1 MTPITVTVTLIAGM
15 AEFIPSNQK
24 VDITCPVCL
33 DTFKRPRSL
42 PCLHTFC
49 TECLQGHIVNTSQA
63 SLLSA
68 FYCPVCRAQTKPPR
82 AYTQRDTWAE
92 QFPVNH
98 WILCYMEESEKET
111 VRDDI
116 VMCECHP
123 EFTVRLYCADHGR
136 LCCPM
141 CIATDHRKCED
152 VKELKEVAKQFDV
165 AKEASELNSEM
176 TTSLTFVNEFR
187 RTRHKRMESLV
198 TSREN
203 IIHDIRG
210 KKDEITEHL
219 NTIEAAVLE
228 NIDEVS
234 DDLLRGIETDI
245 QWCNIT
251 EESIDEYKHALHMS
265 GGDNSDIQNVIRLL
279 KVQHKV
285 KELRNKI
292 QENSNSL
299 SQPVERLIEFEFD
312 ENLIE
317 FRDTFKAFGNLR
329 VIDAG
334 ATEKVPVASTSRV
347 ETFNETEQSIQN
359 DQETAINNESE
370 SNNHLQTYL
379 SRDEVSRTTWYADLF
394 ETVEPVITESTGNV
408 NVELIKRLQVAEPVS
423 KNKCWVTSIMP
434 MPNECLIIADK
445 CDKSLKLIKDEKL
458 LSRTKLG
465 TSPWNIAK
473 VSETSVAVSYPQE
486 NLVRFFDVYVN
497 DIVVKIM
504 TTVSILGSPLK
515 CDSTWTIQV
524 PCFGITCLR
533 KSLIVSCED
542 CLQMFSL
549 KGKLLDTLSRKVDGQ
564 ALFRRATFLAS
575 DSFRDVVFVSD
586 EGANSVLAIQSAH
599 KRLVS
604 YPKYVYTHPK
614 LRCPQ
619 GISVGVD
626 GSILVCAFGSKTIH
640 MISSSGTLTNIFEIN
655 VRPWSVACLTD
666 TNRLIISVYPE
677 TEECRHIFSFEMI
690 RR

>member
-1 MTPITVTVTLIAGM
+1 MDDKTYFSEM

-49 TECLQGHIVNTSQA
+49 TECLQGHIVNTSQS

-111 VRDDI
+111 IRDDVI
-116 VMCECHP
+116 VCEYHP
-123 EFTVRLYCADHGR
+123 EFTIRLFCADHDC

-141 CIATDHRKCED
+141 CIAIEHRKCED
-152 VKELKEVAKQFDV
+152 VKELEEVAKHFAV
-165 AKEASELNSEM
+165 AKETNELQSEL
-176 TTSLTFVNEFR
+176 TSSLVFVNEFR
-187 RTRHKRMESLV
+187 RTRHERMDALV
-198 TSREN
+198 TNRER
-203 IIHDIRG
+203 IIHDIRT
-210 KKDEITEHL
+210 KKDEIVEYL
-219 NTIEAAVLE
+219 NNIEASVLD

-245 QWCNIT
+245 QWCNT
-251 EESIDEYKHALHMS
+251 AEETIDECKHVLDTPDRES
-265 GGDNSDIQNVIRLL
+265 SNIKTVIRLL
-279 KVQHKV
+279 KVQNKT

-292 QENSNSL
+292 QDNHKML
-299 SQPVERLIEFEFD
+299 SQTEERNIEFDFGD
-312 ENLIE
+312 GVKY
-317 FRDTFKAFGNLR
+317 FTDTFKAFGNLR
-329 VIDAG
+329 VGESQTNEQIA
-334 ATEKVPVASTSRV
+334 AISTSL
-347 ETFNETEQSIQN
+347 NEHTRLQADDSIVAVQHEPESAIHYESQSVDSVQA
-359 DQETAINNESE
+359 D
-370 SNNHLQTYL
+370 L
-379 SRDEVSRTTWYADLF
+379 SRDSDSRTTWYADLF
-394 ETVEPVITESTGNV
+394 ESVRPIIAESTGNIT
-408 NVELIKRLQVAEPVS
+408 VELVKRLQVAESVS
-423 KNKCWVTSIMP
+423 ESKCWITAIVP
-434 MPNECLIIADK
+434 MSNEYLIIADK
-445 CDKSLKLIKDEKL
+445 TDKSLKLMKDEKL

-465 TSPWNIAK
+465 TSPWDIAK
-473 VSETSVAVSYPQE
+473 VSETCVAVSYPQE

-497 DIVVKIM
+497 DIVVKFM

-515 CDSTWTIQV
+515 CDSTLTIPV

-542 CLQMFSL
+542 CLQMYSM
-549 KGKLLDTLSRKVDGQ
+549 KGKLLHTLSRKVDGQ
-564 ALFRRATFLAS
+564 ALFSRATFLAS
-575 DSFRDVVFVSD
+575 DKFRDVVFASD

-599 KRLVS
+599 KILVS
-604 YPKYVYTHPK
+604 CPKYVYTHPK

-619 GISVGVD
+619 GIAVGVD
-626 GSILVCAFGSKTIH
+626 GSIMVCGFGSKTVH
-640 MISSSGTLTNIFEIN
+640 KISPNGTVTNIFEIN
-655 VRPWSVACLTD
+655 VRPWSLAFAND
-666 TNRLIISVYPE
+666 TNKFIISVYPE
-677 TEECRHIFSFEMI
+677 AEECRNIFYFEMI